1 MSDIVQAIG
10 YRFVFFLL
18 SLRTELN
25 CWTVSDAA
33 VLGVPVLMDQWR
45 RSVLKQCWQCNLSFT
60 GYHCPPWD
68 TEHWLSSEGRCLTWT
83 ESSEHSACFPVV
95 LSTARALD
103 VELLTVSKFTRSSDI
118 LVVFLIA
125 ALVKSASYF
134 LKFFELAGLAVGYQ

>member
-1 MSDIVQAIG
+1 MSDIMQGIG

-18 SLRTELN
+18 NLRTELN
-25 CWTVSDAA
+25 CWTTSDAA

-45 RSVLKQCWQCNLSFT
+45 RSVLKQCWQHNLVFT
-60 GYHCPPWD
+60 GYCCPPWD
-68 TEHWLSSEGRCLTWT
+68 TEHWLSSERHCLTWT

-125 ALVKSASYF
+125 ELLKSASHF
-134 LKFFELAGLAVGYQ
+134 LKFFELAGLALEYQ